1 MNYFKILSLKIL
13 SIFALFGIRNS
24 QAMNQHTHAFMSALP
39 GDYIA
44 DTARTIYAFSCL
56 DKHCNAVIST
66 PENMQA
72 VIASIMR
79 IHQCD
84 DIDAAAM
91 LATSAITKWFTSS
104 KTMKTK
110 MTEVTKKLHAKIKAG
125 KTSGI
130 PFILKLNPGLL
141 NFPELE
147 MGYTLLMQAAWNG
160 NEKLIKA
167 LLEFPDIGVNIQ
179 NKAEGKNCA
188 LRLAIEAPKENE
200 NIVEQLLAAGATS
213 TADGACIISACFEG
227 RFKTVQKLVL
237 SGKIDFHIT
246 DNLGLNGLII
256 SSGLGHLDIVKFLCK
271 NKIDINAQSRFG
283 FDALMCAAKS
293 NHPLIVQELLDYGA
307 NPYTKDLNGDTALDY
322 AKRSGSAECI
332 KILKPYF
339 ESYRKK

>member
-1 MNYFKILSLKIL
+1 MEALILSM
-13 SIFALFGIRNS
+13 A
-24 QAMNQHTHAFMSALP
+24 
-39 GDYIA
+39 
-44 DTARTIYAFSCL
+44 
-56 DKHCNAVIST
+56 
-66 PENMQA
+66 
-72 VIASIMR
+72 R

-84 DIDAAAM
+84 DIDAAA
-91 LATSAITKWFTSS
+91 LLGTPAITKWFANS

-167 LLEFPDIGVNIQ
+167 LLEFPDIEVNIQ

-200 NIVEQLLAAGATS
+200 NIVEQLLAAGATVDS
-213 TADGACIISACFEG
+213 PAARIISACFEG
-227 RFKTVQKLVL
+227 RLKTIQKLVL
-237 SGKIDFHIT
+237 SGKIDFHKC
-246 DNLGLNGLII
+246 DRAGLNGLMIA
-256 SSGLGHLDIVKFLCK
+256 SGIGNLDIVKFLCK
-271 NKIDINAQSRFG
+271 CGMSVNAQSRFG

-307 NPYTKDLNGDTALDY
+307 SPYTKDPDGDIIRLCKK
-322 AKRSGSAECI
+322 KRE
-332 KILKPYF
+332 P
-339 ESYRKK
+339 